1 MANDFI
7 GIDVQGIKELQAK
20 LAKLPKAAQD
30 AGADEAYDYLLNVL
44 REYPPYKYVS
54 RATGYDGTP
63 WFSEKQR
70 RYVMAAINEGT
81 IVPGRSNRSQEM
93 AKGWKKHGS
102 GAAAFIANEVP
113 YSGYLMGDDSQSRHM
128 AKIGWKTLS
137 KVTQER
143 LSKIVEK
150 FDAGVKKA
158 IKRLGL

>member
-7 GIDVQGIKELQAK
+7 GVDVQGIKELQAK
-20 LAKLPKAAQD
+20 LAKLPKEAQD

-44 REYPPYKYVS
+44 REYPSYKYVS
-54 RATGYDGTP
+54 RAAGYGKT

-70 RYVMAAINEGT
+70 RFVMAAINQGT
-81 IVPGRSNRSQEM
+81 ITPGSPNRTQAM
-93 AKGWKKHGS
+93 AKGWKKHGT

-113 YSGYLMGDDSQSRHM
+113 YAPYLMGDDSQSRHM
-128 AKIGWKTLS
+128 QKIGWKTLG

-143 LSKIVEK
+143 VSKIVEK